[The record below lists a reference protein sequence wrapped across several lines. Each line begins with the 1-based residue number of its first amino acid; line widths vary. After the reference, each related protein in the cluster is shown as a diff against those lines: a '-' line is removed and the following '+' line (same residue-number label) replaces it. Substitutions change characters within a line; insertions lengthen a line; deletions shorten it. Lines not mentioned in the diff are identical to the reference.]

1 MRPLGLLVALAALLA
16 VPATATAALPVVKT
30 TTIVPGRSIAG
41 LKVGMTVPQAL
52 AAWGTGTTCTA
63 ETRQA
68 YCYYRGTERQGDASF
83 IVDKAGKVVTITISA
98 GRKGINLVYAGPL
111 QRWRTTKG
119 IRLGSTTAQV
129 VKAYPKAKGAGYG
142 IQLGSGSRTTALA
155 TSAGR
160 MYQISVGTIDF

>member
-1 MRPLGLLVALAALLA
+1 MRIVAALALVVAALVA
-16 VPATATAALPVVKT
+16 PATATAALPVVKT

-41 LKVGMTVPQAL
+41 VKVGMTVAQAL

-63 ETRQA
+63 ETRQD

-83 IVDKAGKVVTITISA
+83 IVDRAGKVVTVTISA

-111 QRWRTTKG
+111 QRWRTKKG

-129 VKAYPKAKGAGYG
+129 VKAYPNAKGAGYG

-160 MYQISVGTIDF
+160 MYQISVGTIG